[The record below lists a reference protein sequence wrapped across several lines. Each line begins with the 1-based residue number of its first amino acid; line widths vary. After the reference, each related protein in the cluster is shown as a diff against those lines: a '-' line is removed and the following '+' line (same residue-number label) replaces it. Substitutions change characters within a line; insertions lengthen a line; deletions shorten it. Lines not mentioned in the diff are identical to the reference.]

1 MIYKKVVTIAFSIA
15 IVATILSSTVLGSN
29 IALNDQIYDGFFKVI
44 MFLQRYSWPVITLFF
59 IYALYEF
66 YVVGTEV
73 GDHKFKGQRMIV
85 GIAIFTAVFQCLPLI
100 YAFLITP

>member
-1 MIYKKVVTIAFSIA
+1 MIYKKLTTIAFSIA
-15 IVATILSSTVLGSN
+15 IIATLISSTVLGTSVT
-29 IALNDQIYDGFFKVI
+29 ANDEIYDSFFNI
-44 MFLQRYSWPVITLFF
+44 LLFLQKYSWPVIILFF

-85 GIAIFTAVFQCLPLI
+85 GIAIFTAIFQCLPLA
-100 YAFLITP
+100 YAFLIVS